1 MKQGGECINKVES
14 NVFSFREYIIPQG
27 IRTFQSNFYCEISKK
42 LEIVNLLEVLF
53 VLIIIFFFLINLY
66 FAVFLLASDV
76 AINWNYKNS
85 S

>member
-14 NVFSFREYIIPQG
+14 ILLENTLFIKVLG
-27 IRTFQSNFYCEISKK
+27 LCKATFIVRSLKK

-76 AINWNYKNS
+76 AIN
-85 S
+85 